1 MKEFDELVALMDRL
15 RDDGG
20 CPWDREQTPKDLRGY
35 LLEEAHEVVD
45 AIDEG
50 TPAPLREE
58 LGDLLFQIVFLA
70 RIHQER
76 GDFTIRDVAREIAEK
91 MTRRHP
97 HVFGDS
103 TAGSSAE
110 VLRQWE
116 DIKRLEKEA
125 KKAKEPGGAGAASS
139 ALDGV
144 PRSLPALL
152 RAERLGTRASRAGF
166 DWTRP
171 REVLEKVEEEVAEL
185 RRAVDSEGETRVA
198 EEFGDVLFALA
209 NLARHLG
216 VHSEGAL
223 QEASDRFGR
232 RYRWIE
238 EELRRRGSD
247 PSKETPAELERLWQ
261 AAKKV

>member
-1 MKEFDELVALMDRL
+1 MQEFDDLVVLMDRL
-15 RDDGG
+15 RGENG
-20 CPWDREQTPKDLRGY
+20 CPWDREQTPQDLRGY
-35 LLEEAHEVVD
+35 LLEEAYEVVD
-45 AIDEG
+45 AIDDG
-50 TPAPLREE
+50 KPGPLREE

-70 RIHQER
+70 RIHAER
-76 GDFTIRDVAREIAEK
+76 GEFTVRDVARDIAEK

-97 HVFGDS
+97 HVFADS
-103 TAGSSAE
+103 TAGTSAE

-116 DIKRLEKEA
+116 DIKRREKEA
-125 KKAKEPGGAGAASS
+125 KQARTGDTTAS

-166 DWTRP
+166 DWTEP
-171 REVLEKVEEEVAEL
+171 KGVLEKIEEEIGEL
-185 RRAVDSEGETRVA
+185 RRAVDGEGGERVA

-223 QEASDRFGR
+223 QGASDRFVR
-232 RYRWIE
+232 RYRRIE
-238 EELRRRGSD
+238 EELRLRGSD
-247 PSKETPAELERLWQ
+247 VSKESPEELDRLWRQ
-261 AAKKV
+261 AKKD

>member
-1 MKEFDELVALMDRL
+1 MQEFDDLVTLMDRL
-15 RDDGG
+15 RGEGG
-20 CPWDREQTPKDLRGY
+20 CPWDREQTPQDLRGY
-35 LLEEAHEVVD
+35 LLEEAYEVVD
-45 AIDEG
+45 AIDDG
-50 TPAPLREE
+50 KPTPLREE

-70 RIHQER
+70 RIHTER
-76 GDFTIRDVAREIAEK
+76 GEFTIHDVARDITEK

-97 HVFGDS
+97 HVFADS
-103 TAGSSAE
+103 TAGTSAE

-116 DIKRLEKEA
+116 DIKRREKEA
-125 KKAKEPGGAGAASS
+125 KRAKGTEAPGS

-152 RAERLGTRASRAGF
+152 RAERLGTRAARAGF
-166 DWTRP
+166 AWTRP
-171 REVLEKVEEEVAEL
+171 AEVLEKVEEEIAEL
-185 RRAVDSEGETRVA
+185 RRAVDGEGGERVA

-223 QEASDRFGR
+223 QGASDRFGR
-232 RYRWIE
+232 RYRRIE

-247 PSKETPAELERLWQ
+247 VSKESAEELDRLWRE
-261 AAKKV
+261 AKKG